1 MPGSASATIA
11 DGRRMN
17 KQEIK
22 LQGKRITLTPLNFEN
37 IYRHFEWNNDPELNR
52 LDSEFPFERESFADF
67 KARFE
72 QMVDHPSPHNIDLE
86 IHAEDGVLIGLAY
99 VTDISHHNKHCMIG
113 ITIGDRNYW
122 GKGYGR
128 ESIELL
134 LAYCFDQLG
143 MHRVHTET
151 FEYNEAWR
159 SLVRDAGFIQEGVER
174 DYLYRDGEF
183 WDKEIYSLL
192 EDEYR
197 RPKRGKAA

>member
-1 MPGSASATIA
+1 MDGSASVTTI
-11 DGRRMN
+11 DGRQTN
-17 KQEIK
+17 KQLL
-22 LQGKRITLTPLNFEN
+22 LQGNRITLTPLHFEN

-72 QMVDHPSPHNIDLE
+72 QMVDHPVPHNLDLE
-86 IHAEDGVLIGLAY
+86 IHADNGTLIGLAY
-99 VTDISHHNKHCMIG
+99 VTDISPHNKHGMIG

-128 ESIELL
+128 EAIELL
-134 LAYCFDQLG
+134 LSYCFNELG
-143 MHRVHTET
+143 LHRVHTET
-151 FEYNEAWR
+151 FEYNEAWQ
-159 SLVRDAGFIQEGVER
+159 SLVRDAGFTREGVER

-192 EDEYR
+192 EEEYR
-197 RPKRGKAA
+197 KPHRGKAA